1 MNQSAKDIV
10 TNEVK
15 LGLAAQNTN
24 IRRNTVLHR
33 FDKLGIRR
41 KKIRNG
47 TTSNQKHMGEK
58 WSAKLPAQASQA
70 RKENKPQ
77 TKTKKE
83 ITTETKNKHPENQNP
98 RCKERMSKV

>member
-1 MNQSAKDIV
+1 
-10 TNEVK
+10 
-15 LGLAAQNTN
+15 
-24 IRRNTVLHR
+24 
-33 FDKLGIRR
+33 
-41 KKIRNG
+41 
-47 TTSNQKHMGEK
+47 MGEK

-83 ITTETKNKHPENQNP
+83 ITTETKKKHPENQNP